1 MSALSDPAFFFTV
14 LAIPDFPVWAVRAMH
29 PELREREL
37 AVLSSGRVV
46 ACSSGLARMGVAPGQ
61 AAGRVH
67 ALAPEAVLRVL
78 SGVEQRLA
86 WDELLADLNRQTPWI
101 QPESPGRACMRF
113 AREEEAIQ
121 TATRLRIPLGQAG
134 DRSTALLAALSAEEG
149 QRIRVPRGAEIEFR
163 MALPVQTLA
172 AAGVGRGT
180 LERLVW
186 LGFERVGSLARL
198 TREQLCAQFEEG
210 PLLET
215 LVRCQDRAPVLLY
228 EPPSVVAV
236 AHEFEEPL
244 LEPAGCE
251 PVLNHL
257 LEQAVAGL
265 QGRRASRVSLR
276 LHSAEQVLPARRLLA
291 GPVAEV
297 ARLRVP
303 AWQAFKQI
311 WPGPGFAL
319 SRLDLELGGL
329 SAPHRVQGQLWPTR
343 PGPEAALRN
352 LEARFPGRMLRVVR
366 LAPWSILP
374 EEAAVLEP
382 LTHRFPEGKEPV

>member
-1 MSALSDPAFFFTV
+1 MPALSDPALFFTA
-14 LAIPDFPVWAVRAMH
+14 LAIPDFPVWAVRTMH

-46 ACSSGLARMGVAPGQ
+46 ACSSGLTAMGVAPGQ
-61 AAGRVH
+61 GAERVRS
-67 ALAPEAVLRVL
+67 LAPGAVLRVL

-86 WDELLADLNRQTPWI
+86 WDELLADLNRETPWI
-101 QPESPGRACMRF
+101 EPRSPGRAWMRF
-113 AREEEAIQ
+113 AREEEAAGA
-121 TATRLRIPLGQAG
+121 ATRLRIPLGQAA
-134 DRSTALLAALSAEEG
+134 DRSTALLAALSAGEG
-149 QRIRVPRGAEIEFR
+149 ERIRVPRGAEHEFR
-163 MALPVQTLA
+163 MALPVEILA
-172 AAGVGRGT
+172 AAGVGPGT

-215 LVRCQDRAPVLLY
+215 LARCEDRAPVLLY

-236 AHEFEEPL
+236 AHEFEEPV

-251 PVLNHL
+251 PALRHL
-257 LEQAVAGL
+257 LEHAVAGL

-276 LHSAEQVLPARRLLA
+276 LHSAGQVHPTLRLLA
-291 GPVAEV
+291 EPVAEA
-297 ARLRVP
+297 ARLWVP
-303 AWQAFKQI
+303 AWQAFKQA

-319 SRLDLELGGL
+319 VRLELELGGL
-329 SAPHRVQGQLWPTR
+329 SAPRRVQGQLWPAR

-382 LTHRFPEGKEPV
+382 LGHTLPEKEEPA